1 MNTQPVIFLD
11 FDGVVITTR
20 SRWAGL
26 TPEGFD
32 PVATRWL
39 SLLFQRAQ
47 AMVVISSAWR
57 SGETRA
63 SILELLARNGMSD
76 VPLHEDWATPELG
89 VERQHE
95 INAWLGRNQM
105 VERYLILDD
114 GIGLDEKA
122 ACFVLTDIDDGLSF
136 IHMLRCCK
144 VLGVDA
150 IAWAKSVGIRLSGNE
165 LRLLK

>member
-1 MNTQPVIFLD
+1 MSKGAVIFLD

-39 SLLFQRAQ
+39 SQLIQQASAQ
-47 AMVVISSAWR
+47 VVISSAWR
-57 SGETRA
+57 RGETRV
-63 SILELLARNGMSD
+63 SMLELLVLNGMPE
-76 VPLHEDWATPELG
+76 VPLHEDWATPLLG

-95 INAWLGRNQM
+95 IDAWLGRKNGIQ
-105 VERYLILDD
+105 RYFILDD
-114 GIGLDEKA
+114 GIGLNEKA
-122 ACFVLTDIDDGLSF
+122 PEFVLTDIDDGLSF

-150 IAWAKSVGIRLSGNE
+150 IAWARTVGIRLSSKE
-165 LRLLK
+165 LQLLN